1 MKQKLDIKHLSVWN
15 KPVRILNTSHTWYT
29 LNCLLVNYFRN
40 FSSQELWTHFFFFL
54 GEKRVKSNE
63 TLEYCNTKWDEKR

>member
-29 LNCLLVNYFRN
+29 LNCLLVDYFRN

-63 TLEYCNTKWDEKR
+63 TME